1 MPFRCRRR
9 VTRARRRPGSERACR
24 SDAPVCVNWE
34 RVGWGSG
41 VGDPGSIGRVSSRAG
56 PSAPAWAAMSAV
68 RFQRA
73 AHGRAVHLTG
83 TQRTRALASP
93 PPQVSCLKGGVLYL
107 FIPRSTCY
115 YCIAKMRITC
125 GRIARP
131 SARRRGRRRRRSS
144 A

>member
-41 VGDPGSIGRVSSRAG
+41 VGDLGSIGRVSSRAG

-73 AHGRAVHLTG
+73 AHGRAVHLTAS
-83 TQRTRALASP
+83 RERSARARSHPLP
-93 PPQVSCLKGGVLYL
+93 
-107 FIPRSTCY
+107 PRSHV
-115 YCIAKMRITC
+115 
-125 GRIARP
+125 
-131 SARRRGRRRRRSS
+131 
-144 A
+144 